1 MEQQAVISLG
11 SLEASL
17 GLSRV
22 DLLLVIRE
30 LGIQPV
36 RKGMRTWIKQE
47 ETGLIYQ
54 HLGRSDPQEPL
65 VAEVVTV
72 EPSTPNNELMV
83 TSNQGGGNVDEEF
96 KKYSRLRLLRER
108 IQVLDLLRST
118 AIELTSHEICSLL
131 ELKRLPSLEQLD
143 DGAVGFRRMGLEFEK
158 VSRPGQ
164 RLSWKARQTLRSQN
178 IQGS

>member
-22 DLLLVIRE
+22 DLLLAIRE
-30 LGIQPV
+30 LGIEPV

-54 HLGRSDPQEPL
+54 HLGRTDIKEPL
-65 VAEVVTV
+65 IAEVVNV
-72 EPSTPNNELMV
+72 EPSTRDNELMV
-83 TSNQGGGNVDEEF
+83 PDGKPEQYVDEEL
-96 KKYSRLRLLRER
+96 KKYSKLRLLRER
-108 IQVLDLLRST
+108 IEVLDLLRST
-118 AIELTSHEICSLL
+118 GIEMTSHEMCSLL
-131 ELKRLPSLEQLD
+131 DLKRLPPLQTLD

-158 VSRPGQ
+158 VSRPGH
-164 RLSWKARQTLRSQN
+164 RLSWKARS
-178 IQGS
+178 IGKS

>member
-72 EPSTPNNELMV
+72 EPSTPNNELML
-83 TSNQGGGNVDEEF
+83 TSNQGSGNVDEEF
-96 KKYSRLRLLRER
+96 KKYSKLRLLRER
-108 IQVLDLLRST
+108 IEVLDLLQST
-118 AIELTSHEICSLL
+118 GIELTSHEICSLV
-131 ELKRLPSLEQLD
+131 ELKRLPSLETLE
-143 DGAVGFRRMGLEFEK
+143 DGAGGFRRMGLEFERG
-158 VSRPGQ
+158 SRPGQ
-164 RLSWKARQTLRSQN
+164 RLSWKTPQES
-178 IQGS
+178 

>member
-17 GLSRV
+17 GISRV
-22 DLLLVIRE
+22 DLLLAIRE

-54 HLGRSDPQEPL
+54 HLGRTDMKEPL
-65 VAEVVTV
+65 VAEVVSV
-72 EPSTPNNELMV
+72 EPTTRDNELIV
-83 TSNQGGGNVDEEF
+83 ANNQTGEYVDEEF
-96 KKYSRLRLLRER
+96 KKYSKLRLLRER
-108 IQVLDLLRST
+108 IEVLELLKSSE
-118 AIELTSHEICSLL
+118 IELTSHEICSLL
-131 ELKRLPSLEQLD
+131 ELKRLPSIQKLD

-158 VSRPGQ
+158 VLRPGH
-164 RLSWKARQTLRSQN
+164 RLSWKARSM
-178 IQGS
+178 GKS

>member
-1 MEQQAVISLG
+1 MGQQAVVSLA

-54 HLGRSDPQEPL
+54 HLGKTDTQEPL
-65 VAEVVTV
+65 IAEVVNV
-72 EPSTPNNELMV
+72 EPSIPHNELMV
-83 TSNQGGGNVDEEF
+83 TNHQDSRDVDEEF
-96 KKYSRLRLLRER
+96 KKYSKLRLLRER
-108 IQVLDLLRST
+108 IEVLDLLRST
-118 AIELTSHEICSLL
+118 GIEMTSHEICALL
-131 ELKRLPSLEQLD
+131 ELKRLPPLQKLN
-143 DGAVGFRRMGLEFEK
+143 DGVVGFRRMGLEFEK
-158 VSRPGQ
+158 VLRQGQ
-164 RLSWKARQTLRSQN
+164 RLSWKARNSEKT
-178 IQGS
+178 

>member
-47 ETGLIYQ
+47 ETGLI
-54 HLGRSDPQEPL
+54 
-65 VAEVVTV
+65 
-72 EPSTPNNELMV
+72 
-83 TSNQGGGNVDEEF
+83 
-96 KKYSRLRLLRER
+96 
-108 IQVLDLLRST
+108 
-118 AIELTSHEICSLL
+118 
-131 ELKRLPSLEQLD
+131 
-143 DGAVGFRRMGLEFEK
+143 
-158 VSRPGQ
+158 
-164 RLSWKARQTLRSQN
+164 
-178 IQGS
+178 

>member
-22 DLLLVIRE
+22 DLLLAIRE
-30 LGIQPV
+30 LGIEPV

-54 HLGRSDPQEPL
+54 HLGRTDIKEPL
-65 VAEVVTV
+65 IAEVVNV
-72 EPSTPNNELMV
+72 EPSTRDNELMV
-83 TSNQGGGNVDEEF
+83 PNGEPVEYVDEEL
-96 KKYSRLRLLRER
+96 KKYSKLRLLRER
-108 IQVLDLLRST
+108 IEVLDLLRST
-118 AIELTSHEICSLL
+118 GIEMTSHEMCSLL
-131 ELKRLPSLEQLD
+131 DLKRLPTLQTLD

-158 VSRPGQ
+158 VSRPGH
-164 RLSWKARQTLRSQN
+164 RLSWKARN
-178 IQGS
+178 IGKP

>member
-22 DLLLVIRE
+22 DLLLAIRE
-30 LGIQPV
+30 LGIEPV

-54 HLGRSDPQEPL
+54 HLGRTDIKEPL
-65 VAEVVTV
+65 IAEVVNV
-72 EPSTPNNELMV
+72 EPSTRENELMV
-83 TSNQGGGNVDEEF
+83 PNGEPVGYVDEEL
-96 KKYSRLRLLRER
+96 KKYSKLRLLRER
-108 IQVLDLLRST
+108 IEVLDLLRST
-118 AIELTSHEICSLL
+118 GIEMTSHEMCSLL
-131 ELKRLPSLEQLD
+131 DLKRLPPLQTLN

-158 VSRPGQ
+158 VSRPGH
-164 RLSWKARQTLRSQN
+164 RLSWKARN
-178 IQGS
+178 IGKP

>member
-36 RKGMRTWIKQE
+36 RKGMRTWIKQQ
-47 ETGLIYQ
+47 ETSLIYQ
-54 HLGRSDPQEPL
+54 HLGQTDPKEPL

-72 EPSTPNNELMV
+72 EASTPDNQLMV
-83 TSNQGGGNVDEEF
+83 NKNQGGEYVDAEF
-96 KKYSRLRLLRER
+96 KKYSKLRLLRER
-108 IQVLDLLRST
+108 IEVLDLLRST
-118 AIELTSHEICSLL
+118 AIELNSHDICSLL
-131 ELKRLPSLEQLD
+131 ELKRLPPLEPLD
-143 DGAVGFRRMGLEFEK
+143 DGAVGFRRMGVEFEK
-158 VSRPGQ
+158 ISREGN
-164 RLSWKARQTLRSQN
+164 RRSWKVRQLP
-178 IQGS
+178 

>member
-22 DLLLVIRE
+22 DLLLAIRE

-54 HLGRSDPQEPL
+54 HLGRTDMKEPL
-65 VAEVVTV
+65 VAEVVSV
-72 EPSTPNNELMV
+72 EPTSRDNELIV
-83 TSNQGGGNVDEEF
+83 ANKKTGEYVDEEF
-96 KKYSRLRLLRER
+96 KKYSKLRLLRER
-108 IQVLDLLRST
+108 IEVLELLKSSE
-118 AIELTSHEICSLL
+118 IELTSHEICSLL
-131 ELKRLPSLEQLD
+131 ELKRLPPIQKLD

-158 VSRPGQ
+158 VLRPGH
-164 RLSWKARQTLRSQN
+164 RLSWRARS
-178 IQGS
+178 IGKS

>member
-1 MEQQAVISLG
+1 MVMEQQAVISLG

-54 HLGRSDPQEPL
+54 HLGRSDLKEPL
-65 VAEVVTV
+65 VAEVVNV
-72 EPSTPNNELMV
+72 EPTTRDNELMV
-83 TSNQGGGNVDEEF
+83 SNAMGPDYVDEEF
-96 KKYSRLRLLRER
+96 KKYSKLRLLRER
-108 IQVLDLLRST
+108 IEVLDLLRST
-118 AIELTSHEICSLL
+118 EIELTSHELCSLL
-131 ELKRLPSLEQLD
+131 ELKRLPPLQTLD
-143 DGAVGFRRMGLEFEK
+143 DGAVGFSRMGLEFEK
-158 VSRPGQ
+158 VLRPGH
-164 RLSWKARQTLRSQN
+164 RLSWKARN
-178 IQGS
+178 IGEP

>member
-22 DLLLVIRE
+22 DLLLAIRE

-54 HLGRSDPQEPL
+54 HLGRTDPKEPL
-65 VAEVVTV
+65 IAEVVTV
-72 EPSTPNNELMV
+72 EPTSRDNELMV
-83 TSNQGGGNVDEEF
+83 PDNQGGDYVDEEF
-96 KKYSRLRLLRER
+96 KKYSGLRLLRER
-108 IQVLDLLRST
+108 IEVLDLLRST
-118 AIELTSHEICSLL
+118 AIEMTSHEICSLL
-131 ELKRLPSLEQLD
+131 ELKRLPLQTLD

-158 VSRPGQ
+158 VSRPGHPAWAG
-164 RLSWKARQTLRSQN
+164 RRETLGNS
-178 IQGS
+178 

>member
-22 DLLLVIRE
+22 DLLLAIRE

-54 HLGRSDPQEPL
+54 HLGRTDMKEPL
-65 VAEVVTV
+65 VAEVVSV
-72 EPSTPNNELMV
+72 EPTTRDNELIV
-83 TSNQGGGNVDEEF
+83 ANNQTGEHVDEEF
-96 KKYSRLRLLRER
+96 KKYSKLRLLRER
-108 IQVLDLLRST
+108 IEVLELLKSSE
-118 AIELTSHEICSLL
+118 IELTSHEICSLL
-131 ELKRLPSLEQLD
+131 ELKRLPPIQILD

-158 VSRPGQ
+158 VLRPGQ
-164 RLSWKARQTLRSQN
+164 RLSWKARSIGQS
-178 IQGS
+178 